1 MIETTTSADGTTIA
15 FERAGH
21 GDPLLL
27 LGGAS
32 DSRMS
37 AAGLAQLLAP
47 YFTVFTIDRRGHGD
61 GSAPPIEREVED
73 VAAVLRA
80 AGGEAHLYGHSSGA
94 VLALAAAAS
103 GLSIVR
109 LAVFDPPHGDVTAD
123 GLAQVEAPTLVIA
136 SESGSVGALPHAT
149 THVVD
154 SIADSTIAVV
164 LEEFFG

>member
-1 MIETTTSADGTTIA
+1 MIETTTSADGTTVA

-21 GDPLLL
+21 GEPILM
-27 LGGAS
+27 LGGAR
-32 DSRMS
+32 DSRAS
-37 AAGLAQLLAP
+37 AAGLAHLLAP
-47 YFTVFTIDRRGHGD
+47 YFTVFTIDRREHSD
-61 GSAPPIEREVED
+61 GSTPPIEREVED
-73 VAAVLRA
+73 VAAVLRV

-94 VLALAAAAS
+94 ELALAAAAS

-109 LAVFDPPHGDVTAD
+109 LAVFDPPHGEATAD
-123 GLAQVEAPTLVIA
+123 GLAQVDAPTLVIA
-136 SESGSVGALPHAT
+136 SAPVPEVPHAT